1 MKKVYKCVMDFI
13 EGDKGKYLQDNHIY
27 FSYNKE
33 LSRAGDYWYLT
44 GNPLNKDF
52 YIEIIFD
59 LPNKI
64 LFRIKKEFDK
74 EIIPLYYDKVIPS
87 NNVNKDVKKVNKALD
102 KLFHYVKYNI
112 LDNDEAFERS
122 VSLAKNLFKDLKGYS
137 ETFLT
142 DNDHSY
148 IKSVNNG
155 TITLRLDIKKDY
167 RHISL
172 SGLVDEDHSYMLFA
186 EDYFS
191 SSNKFKDFDTDLKR
205 VFKHLKDP
213 TQLNKFMDSYREWI
227 KVQNDFR
234 DNF

>member
-13 EGDKGKYLQDNHIY
+13 EGDKGKYLQDNRIH

-33 LSRAGDYWYLT
+33 PNRAGDYWYLT
-44 GNPLNKDF
+44 GSPLNKDF

-74 EIIPLYYDKVIPS
+74 EIIPLYCNKVIPS
-87 NNVNKDVKKVNKALD
+87 NDVSKDVKKVNKALD
-102 KLFHYVKYNI
+102 KLFHCVKYNI
-112 LDNDEAFERS
+112 LDNDKAFERS
-122 VSLAKNLFKDLKGYS
+122 VSLAKNLFKDLKGYN
-137 ETFLT
+137 ETFST
-142 DNDHSY
+142 DTEHSY

-234 DNF
+234 NNF

>member
-1 MKKVYKCVMDFI
+1 MKKVYKCVMDFL
-13 EGDKGKYLQDNHIY
+13 EGDKGKYLRDNRIH

-33 LSRAGDYWYLT
+33 PNRAGDYWYLT

-52 YIEIIFD
+52 HIEIIFD

-74 EIIPLYYDKVIPS
+74 EIIPLYCNKVIPS
-87 NNVNKDVKKVNKALD
+87 NNVSKDVKKVNKALD
-102 KLFHYVKYNI
+102 KLFHCVKYNI

-122 VSLAKNLFKDLKGYS
+122 VSLAKNLFKDLKGYRV
-137 ETFLT
+137 TFST
-142 DNDHSY
+142 DTEHSY
-148 IKSVNNG
+148 IKNVSNG
-155 TITLRLDIKKDY
+155 TITLRVDIKKDY

-172 SGLVDEDHSYMLFA
+172 SGLVDEIHSYMLFA

-205 VFKHLKDP
+205 VFKHLNDP
-213 TQLNKFMDSYREWI
+213 TQLNKFLDFYREWI